1 MKVFDASAALAIV
14 FAEPGSE
21 QAERRLEDGDAVISS
36 VNQAEVVARLLER
49 GMPEAEADV
58 VCDALRLQVL
68 PFTAAQARA
77 SGRLRPATR
86 TLGLSLGD
94 RCCLALALAQVHRGA
109 QVVTADRLWKDL
121 KGFRITLIR

>member
-1 MKVFDASAALAIV
+1 MKVFDASAALAVV

-21 QAERRLEDGDAVISS
+21 RAERLLDDGDAVISS

-49 GMPEAEADV
+49 GMREAEADA

-77 SGRLRPATR
+77 SGQLRPATR
-86 TLGLSLGD
+86 ALGLSLGD
-94 RCCLALALAQVHRGA
+94 RCCLALAQEHRGA
-109 QVVTADRLWKDL
+109 QLVTADRLWKDL
-121 KGFRITLIR
+121 KGFRVTLIR

>member
-1 MKVFDASAALAIV
+1 MKVFDASAALAVV
-14 FAEPGSE
+14 FAEPG
-21 QAERRLEDGDAVISS
+21 AERAERLLDDGEAVISS
-36 VNQAEVVARLLER
+36 VNHAEVVARLLER
-49 GMPEAEADV
+49 GMREAEADA

-86 TLGLSLGD
+86 ALGLSLGD
-94 RCCLALALAQVHRGA
+94 RCCLALAQEHRGV

-121 KGFRITLIR
+121 KGFKITLIR

>member
-1 MKVFDASAALAIV
+1 M
-14 FAEPGSE
+14 FAEPGSP
-21 QAERRLEDGDAVISS
+21 QAERLLEDGDAAISS
-36 VNQAEVVARLLER
+36 VNHAELVARLLER
-49 GMPEAEADV
+49 GMREAEADT
-58 VCDALRLQVL
+58 VCDALRLQIQ

-86 TLGLSLGD
+86 ALGVSLGD
-94 RCCLALALAQVHRGA
+94 RCCLALAQEHRGA

>member
-1 MKVFDASAALAIV
+1 MKVFDASAALAVV

-21 QAERRLEDGDAVISS
+21 RAEQLLEDGDAVISS
-36 VNQAEVVARLLER
+36 VNHAEVMARLLER
-49 GMPEAEADV
+49 GMREVEADS
-58 VCDALRLQVL
+58 VCEALRLQIL

-86 TLGLSLGD
+86 ALGLSLGD
-94 RCCLALALAQVHRGA
+94 RCCLALAQEHRGA

-121 KGFRITLIR
+121 KGFKITLIR